1 MHGLEIDI
9 GRYSVLPFIVLGLV
23 VFSLKLRNHP
33 HHSMIANFLIGTMA
47 TAVAAVL
54 ALPKP
59 GLWWFHIVGNT
70 SLHYGVLFFYF
81 GIDQMLN
88 EKPQRPIISS
98 NIFIITTVVSV
109 QAPYKHGN
117 AGCDWGLTIQQGG
130 CMLDG

>member
-1 MHGLEIDI
+1 
-9 GRYSVLPFIVLGLV
+9 
-23 VFSLKLRNHP
+23 
-33 HHSMIANFLIGTMA
+33 MIANFLIGTMA

-59 GLWWFHIVGNT
+59 IMWCFHIVGNT
-70 SLHYGVLFFYF
+70 SMHYGVLFFYF